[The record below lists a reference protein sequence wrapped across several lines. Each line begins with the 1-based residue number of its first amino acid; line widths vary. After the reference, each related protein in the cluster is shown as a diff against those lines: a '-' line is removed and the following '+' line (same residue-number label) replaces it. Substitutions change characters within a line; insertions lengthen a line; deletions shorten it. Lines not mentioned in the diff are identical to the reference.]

1 MIYEY
6 VVTLRNERAKY
17 INTISML
24 ITAISAMFFLFQQ
37 FSQDRQDSYP
47 YLYLISAL
55 LILTGLVWNWYIFS
69 KKIRPVYFSKML
81 LVAAVTWLAMP
92 FLPWIGVFLVL
103 LSLLEKPARLP
114 LEIGFNHDIVVFNTI
129 IRRKFYWN
137 QFNNVVL
144 KDGMLTLDFK
154 NNYLFQKL
162 TIDED
167 NDAGEEEFNEYCRKH
182 LKMSNQI

>member
-1 MIYEY
+1 MVYEY
-6 VVTLRNERAKY
+6 VVTLRNERARY
-17 INTISML
+17 INIISLL
-24 ITAISAMFFLFQQ
+24 IIVVSVIFFLFQQ
-37 FSQDRQDSYP
+37 FRQDRQEWYP
-47 YLYLISAL
+47 YLYLTSAL
-55 LILTGLVWNWYIFS
+55 LIIAGLIWNWYIFS
-69 KKIRPVYFSKML
+69 KKIRPVYYSKIL

-92 FLPWIGVFLVL
+92 FLPWIGIFLVL

-154 NNYLFQKL
+154 NNNLFQKL

-167 NDAGEEEFNEYCRKH
+167 NDADEDEFNEYCRKH
-182 LKMSNQI
+182 LKTSSQI

>member
-17 INTISML
+17 INALSLLISV
-24 ITAISAMFFLFQQ
+24 ISAMFFLFQQ
-37 FSQDRQDSYP
+37 FRQERQNWYP

-55 LILTGLVWNWYIFS
+55 LIIAGLTWNWYIS
-69 KKIRPVYFSKML
+69 LKKIRPVYYSKIL
-81 LVAAVTWLAMP
+81 LVAAVTWIAMP
-92 FLPWIGVFLVL
+92 FLPWIGLLLVL

-114 LEIGFNHDIVVFNTI
+114 LEIGFNNDRVVFNTI

-154 NNYLFQKL
+154 NNNLFQKL

-167 NDAGEEEFNEYCRKH
+167 GDADEEEFNEFCRKH
-182 LKMSNQI
+182 LIMSDRN

>member
-17 INTISML
+17 INTISLL
-24 ITAISAMFFLFQQ
+24 ITAVSIIFFLFQQ
-37 FSQDRQDSYP
+37 FRQDRQNWYP
-47 YLYLISAL
+47 YLYLISAA
-55 LILTGLVWNWYIFS
+55 LIIGGLIRNWYIFT
-69 KKIRPVYFSKML
+69 KKTRPVYYSKIL

-92 FLPWIGVFLVL
+92 FLPWIGIFLVL

-114 LEIGFNHDIVVFNTI
+114 LEIGFNNDKVVFNTI
-129 IRRKFYWN
+129 VRRKFYWN
-137 QFNNVVL
+137 QFKNVVL

-154 NNYLFQKL
+154 NNNLFQKL

-167 NDAGEEEFNEYCRKH
+167 GDADEEEFNEYCRKR
-182 LKMSNQI
+182 LIVSDQS